1 MAEDVPVR
9 HQVWCLSVLQAVIA
23 AMAAVSL
30 VLFWR
35 KCHRGGAATRIEGFW
50 ARVEIIIL
58 ALAVCSLCSKAVVHT
73 YRHFNPPPPPIIG
86 P

>member
-1 MAEDVPVR
+1 MI
-9 HQVWCLSVLQAVIA
+9 QAVFVTV
-23 AMAAVSL
+23 AAVSL
-30 VLFWR
+30 LFFWW
-35 KCHRGGAATRIEGFW
+35 KCRRGGAITGIEAFG
-50 ARVEIIIL
+50 AKMKIIFL